1 MDKEQTH
8 YEEKDIKRIMVLHI
22 EQEELDK
29 DYDTFIKDITGKPFF
44 DTWLAYSEDEKI
56 KFFKFYLY
64 ETKYK

>member
-22 EQEELDK
+22 EQEELD
-29 DYDTFIKDITGKPFF
+29 KDITGKPFF